1 MLVLTRRPN
10 EKLHIG
16 PDIVVTVLG
25 FKGKRVRLGI
35 DAPFQ
40 VGIKRAEISKPAAA
54 LLACGTSASQ
64 ENCHA
69 AGGS

>member
-16 PDIVVTVLG
+16 PDVVVTVLG
-25 FKGKRVRLGI
+25 FKGNRVRLGI
-35 DAPFQ
+35 AAPFQ
-40 VGIKRAEISKPAAA
+40 IAVKRAEISKPVSA

-64 ENCHA
+64 ENYHA